1 MKSLLH
7 LVAVIVIASVLLDVQ
22 QLAIRSLA
30 GSEDHSLARS
40 YGNSVG
46 GNSVGVLMT
55 GVSAAPKRPQRSK
68 LIFQLK
74 INTSDP
80 KKKRGRKRK
89 GNEL

>member
-7 LVAVIVIASVLLDVQ
+7 LVAVIVIASVLHDVQ
-22 QLAIRSLA
+22 QLAIRSL
-30 GSEDHSLARS
+30 GSENHSLARS